1 MPMGHAASDDWPEDY
16 IIVVPHASRYD
27 DLWRDIQTET
37 QEQIG
42 AALREMYA
50 GLERLPLSPSLML
63 LVRQI
68 DGQCRVRTAHG

>member
-1 MPMGHAASDDWPEDY
+1 MPMGRAAPDDWSEDY
-16 IIVVPHASRYD
+16 IIVVPHGWRYD

-50 GLERLPLSPSLML
+50 ELERLPLSPSLIL
-63 LVRQI
+63 LIRQI
-68 DGQCRVRTAHG
+68 DGQRRVRTAHG

>member
-1 MPMGHAASDDWPEDY
+1 MPMGRAASDDWPEDY
-16 IIVVPHASRYD
+16 IVVVPHAWRDD

-42 AALREMYA
+42 TALREMYA
-50 GLERLPLSPSLML
+50 ELERLPLSPSLMR

-68 DGQCRVRTAHG
+68 EGHRRAPAAHG

>member
-1 MPMGHAASDDWPEDY
+1 MARAASDDWPDDY
-16 IIVVPHASRYD
+16 IIVVPHAWRYD

-50 GLERLPLSPSLML
+50 ELERLPLSPSLML
-63 LVRQI
+63 LVRRI
-68 DGQCRVRTAHG
+68 DGQRRVRAAYD